1 MRSYFPALLPYS
13 SFSVRLFFR
22 HHLFQE
28 GRPLRAANLFPR
40 PEQLRQN
47 DGDAGRN
54 DITGALPV
62 FAAQYRKSRTDDR
75 RDDPAANVMRDIPEG
90 AYASA
95 FPTREP
101 VCNGNKRGADA
112 HALKR
117 PLKTTRAANIQNAL
131 LNPSPTLTIAQST
144 RPHAMKT
151 LGWLYP
157 PDCSLRLY

>member
-1 MRSYFPALLPYS
+1 MTFLPAS
-13 SFSVRLFFR
+13 SVPVEEDL
-22 HHLFQE
+22 
-28 GRPLRAANLFPR
+28 LRAANLFPR

-95 FPTREP
+95 LPTREP

-151 LGWLYP
+151 FGLAL
-157 PDCSLRLY
+157 SARLLITPLLIP